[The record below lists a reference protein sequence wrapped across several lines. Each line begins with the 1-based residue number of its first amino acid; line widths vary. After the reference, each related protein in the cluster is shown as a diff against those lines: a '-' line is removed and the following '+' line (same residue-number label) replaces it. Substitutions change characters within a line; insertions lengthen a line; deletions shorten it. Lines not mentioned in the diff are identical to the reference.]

1 VKTVKMISQTFPV
14 NSDESTK
21 ITDESHIQP
30 QVAVMVKEMRAK
42 LEAIIF
48 VSHGIAKRAKALYSN
63 LPGLNVRLNGIV
75 FQR

>member
-1 VKTVKMISQTFPV
+1 MISQTFPV

-30 QVAVMVKEMRAK
+30 QVTVMVEEMRSK
-42 LEAIIF
+42 LEAIVF
-48 VSHGIAKRAKALYSN
+48 VSHSFAKRAKALCSN
-63 LPGLNVRLNGIV
+63 LPGLNVSLNGIV